1 MSVAE
6 AEAEAAAKQ
15 AAEKAKWH
23 RQHLWAIGLL
33 TRRGTNTNHYSHE
46 QIRKNRQNLINANKA
61 SRQARRTLRNTRLRA
76 QLQSNDPAPI
86 LIINDP
92 PWYNLVEEELVP
104 SPTRAKS
111 QRKTRRRR
119 HRN

>member
-6 AEAEAAAKQ
+6 AEAAAIQ

-33 TRRGTNTNHYSHE
+33 TRRGTNTSNYTFK
-46 QIRKNRQNLINANKA
+46 QIEKNKQNLINANKA
-61 SRQARRTLRNTRLRA
+61 AKRTARNLRKAKLKA
-76 QLQSNDPAPI
+76 HLQSNDPTPI
-86 LIINDP
+86 LILNDP

-104 SPTRAKS
+104 SPSRAKS
-111 QRKTRRRR
+111 QRKTRHRRR
-119 HRN
+119 

>member
-6 AEAEAAAKQ
+6 AEAAAIQ

-33 TRRGTNTNHYSHE
+33 TRRGTNTSHYTHG
-46 QIRKNRQNLINANKA
+46 QIEKNVKNLKNAKKA
-61 SRQARRTLRNTRLRA
+61 ERRARRTLRNARLKEY
-76 QLQSNDPAPI
+76 LQSNDPAPI
-86 LIINDP
+86 LIVNDP

-104 SPTRAKS
+104 SPSRAKS